1 MLDLYNNKYDRQTLK
16 DNIFTVKLI
25 DILRTQTLDVTF
37 VVRYILNTNYHFIL
51 EDELITPK
59 IVLHYQPHIS
69 KGELQKQLILYDS
82 DDDSINLDFEDYAN
96 KTNGIEFWFARDL
109 QILLGYDKWE
119 NFVKVIEK
127 AKIAC
132 LKSGYDVT
140 DHFPEVKKMVDLG
153 SGAKREINDFM
164 LTRYACYLIAQNGD
178 PRKEHIR
185 NNTDVRGLLTKRGI
199 KPEELPPEED
209 IKKIERKVK
218 NDDVRIAHD
227 SKRNS

>member
-96 KTNGIEFWFARDL
+96 KHPN
-109 QILLGYDKWE
+109 
-119 NFVKVIEK
+119 
-127 AKIAC
+127 
-132 LKSGYDVT
+132 
-140 DHFPEVKKMVDLG
+140 
-153 SGAKREINDFM
+153 
-164 LTRYACYLIAQNGD
+164 
-178 PRKEHIR
+178 
-185 NNTDVRGLLTKRGI
+185 
-199 KPEELPPEED
+199 
-209 IKKIERKVK
+209 
-218 NDDVRIAHD
+218 
-227 SKRNS
+227 